1 MLIKTIL
8 ISLFLLTTSLFAS
21 SSIKWHGDYTKA
33 LLSAKKQNKNIM
45 LFLQEKD
52 CAECKKMLKTT
63 LYNQNYITKINDS
76 YISIIVQ
83 REDKISYPIELF
95 YTLTYPTVFFINT
108 KDESF
113 LTNPLYGYV
122 SPLKFKKHFLSISK

>member
-1 MLIKTIL
+1 MKTIL
-8 ISLFLLTTSLFAS
+8 ISLFLLTSSLFS

-45 LFLQEKD
+45 LFLQERD
-52 CAECKKMLKTT
+52 CIDCKKMLQST
-63 LYNQNYITKINDS
+63 LYNQDYIKKINDS

-83 REDKISYPIELF
+83 RENQISYPIELF

-108 KDESF
+108 EDESF
-113 LTNPLYGYV
+113 LINPIYGYV
-122 SPLKFKKHFLSISK
+122 TPQKFKKYFFTIDK

>member
-8 ISLFLLTTSLFAS
+8 ISLFLLTTSLFS

-52 CAECKKMLKTT
+52 CGECKKMLQTT
-63 LYNQNYITKINDS
+63 LYNQAYIKEINDS

-83 REDKISYPIELF
+83 RENKISYPIELF
-95 YTLTYPTVFFINT
+95 YTLAYPTVFFINSE
-108 KDESF
+108 DESF
-113 LTNPLYGYV
+113 LINPIYGYV
-122 SPLKFKKHFLSISK
+122 SAEKFKQHFLSIGK

>member
-1 MLIKTIL
+1 MIIKIIL
-8 ISLFLLTTSLFAS
+8 VSLLVLSTSVFG
-21 SSIKWHGDYTKA
+21 SSIKWHGDYTQA

-52 CAECKKMLKTT
+52 CGECKKMLQTT
-63 LYNQNYITKINDS
+63 LYNQDYIKKINDS

-83 REDKISYPIELF
+83 RENKISYPIELF

-113 LTNPLYGYV
+113 LTNPIYGYV
-122 SPLKFKKHFLSISK
+122 TPQKFEQHFLTIE

>member
-1 MLIKTIL
+1 MLIKIIL
-8 ISLFLLTTSLFAS
+8 VSLLICTTSLFS

-52 CAECKKMLKTT
+52 CGECKKMLKTT
-63 LYNQNYITKINDS
+63 LYNQDYIKKINDS
-76 YISIIVQ
+76 YVSIIVE
-83 REDKISYPIELF
+83 RENKISFPIELF

-108 KDESF
+108 EDESF
-113 LTNPLYGYV
+113 LINPIYGYV
-122 SPLKFKKHFLSISK
+122 SPSKFKEYFFSIDK